1 MSENLEI
8 NKIKYIFAIST
19 DGNKNSGQAP
29 SPIQVGCKILKKI
42 DW

>member
-19 DGNKNSGQAP
+19 DGNKNSGQTP
-29 SPIQVGCKILKKI
+29 SPIQVGCKILKI

>member
-19 DGNKNSGQAP
+19 DGNKNSGKAP
-29 SPIQVGCKILKKI
+29 SPIQVGYKILKN
-42 DW
+42 